1 MKRPSPRRFGIGQR
15 HAPRWRG
22 VQQFRP
28 RSTFQLVK
36 VFRVWPAG
44 DSPWPGGFADPRAVG
59 SSRGPGGAQIR
70 GSRHGHQHRL
80 HPRDS
85 AGAGLPRR
93 LLHTHTEQGN
103 AAMQRVNERVGFR
116 SRQAG
121 RSRQPGL
128 VCSARSSAQLRR
140 PSEPSL
146 NSPSPS
152 APRPCN
158 PLHARRNAI
167 EAKLAGASEE
177 NQARTRGCF
186 CRIGVLGDIGKF
198 GWTNLENGLGL
209 AFNVREDIQVTS
221 PEQGAWPA
229 SDPRFSRSEVTAVVG
244 HGQGVWERAAQD
256 LLRWR
261 VKTASGFTVSSAD
274 PVRQGDHVVVK
285 ARLFVLHRHGDEV
298 SLSVRSLTRAA
309 PQQPWRALNPTASSR
324 AACGAAA
331 LPPLAALT

>member
-1 MKRPSPRRFGIGQR
+1 MRGLSDPRGDR
-15 HAPRWRG
+15 A
-22 VQQFRP
+22 VP
-28 RSTFQLVK
+28 RSVGRGMGISTVFIPKTQLGQVCQGGCCTCTPSRETLPCRESTNAWGFDLDK
-36 VFRVWPAG
+36 LVG
-44 DSPWPGGFADPRAVG
+44 LGNQDSRA
-59 SSRGPGGAQIR
+59 
-70 GSRHGHQHRL
+70 QH
-80 HPRDS
+80 
-85 AGAGLPRR
+85 
-93 LLHTHTEQGN
+93 
-103 AAMQRVNERVGFR
+103 V
-116 SRQAG
+116 
-121 RSRQPGL
+121 
-128 VCSARSSAQLRR
+128 AQLRR

-186 CRIGVLGDIGKF
+186 CRIGVLGDNGKF

-209 AFNVREDIQVTS
+209 AFNVCEETQVTS

-244 HGQGVWERAAQD
+244 HGQGVWEHAAQD

-298 SLSVRSLTRAA
+298 RLSVRSLTRAA
-309 PQQPWRALNPTASSR
+309 PQPPWRALNPTASNR

-331 LPPLAALT
+331 LPPLAALI